1 MCVGCGKDCVGRMS
15 VMDVQGFVS
24 YGKRERRENILQKRM
39 LFSESRGKREMA
51 VRKQGGAPKKNFRG
65 GCFIK
70 GLLTHAITL
79 DFLSL
84 EILSES
90 GSE

>member
-1 MCVGCGKDCVGRMS
+1 MS

-51 VRKQGGAPKKNFRG
+51 VRKQGGAPVRKR
-65 GCFIK
+65 
-70 GLLTHAITL
+70 
-79 DFLSL
+79 
-84 EILSES
+84 
-90 GSE
+90 